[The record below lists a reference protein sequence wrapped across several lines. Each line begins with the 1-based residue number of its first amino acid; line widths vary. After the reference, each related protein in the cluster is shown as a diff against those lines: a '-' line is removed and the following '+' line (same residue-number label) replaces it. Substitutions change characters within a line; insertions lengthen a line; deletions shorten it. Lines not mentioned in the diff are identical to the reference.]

1 MESKIREVLD
11 QAWADRF
18 GDSADSRYFFAPSR
32 INIIGEHIDYN
43 GGNVFPCAITI
54 GTYAKAKKN
63 NSGTLRLFSK
73 NLDRGG
79 ELPLPLPEYQAAN
92 GWMNYPAGVFHY
104 LEDLG
109 YQIGGMDVV
118 VYGDIPNGSGL
129 SSSSSL
135 ELLFGQIVNSFYND
149 GQIPVIDLVHA
160 GVSCENDFFGLH
172 TGIMDQY
179 VIGFGK
185 KNHAMVLD
193 TKKEEHFYVP
203 FALPGAKIV
212 IMNTNRRRALKD
224 SKYNERREECE
235 KALRELQQY
244 KKADF
249 LCEYTENDLPLL
261 NKLSSD
267 VLHRRVRHVIT
278 EQARVKRAVKA
289 LQNEDLELLGRLMR
303 KSQDSLREDYEVT
316 GPYLDAV
323 CDAANLAPGCFG
335 ARMTGAGFAGCA
347 IALVQEEAIP
357 GFTEYVGKQY
367 HEKTGLEAQFIL
379 SIAGDGARELRLSE
393 DSQ

>member
-54 GTYAKAKKN
+54 GTYARAKKN
-63 NSGTLRLFSK
+63 NSGTLRLYSK

-79 ELPLPLPEYQAAN
+79 ELPLPLPEYQAGN

-109 YQIGGMDVV
+109 YRIGGMDVV

-149 GQIPVIDLVHA
+149 GQIPIIDLVHA

-203 FALPGAKIV
+203 FTLPGAKIV
-212 IMNTNRRRALKD
+212 IMNTNRHRALKD

-249 LCEYTENDLPLL
+249 LCEYAENDLPLL
-261 NKLSSD
+261 DSLSSD
-267 VLHRRVRHVIT
+267 VLRRRARHVIT

-289 LQNEDLELLGRLMR
+289 LQNEDLALLGRLLR

-316 GPYLDAV
+316 GPYLDAI
-323 CDAANLAPGCFG
+323 CDAANMTPGCFG

-357 GFTEYVGKQY
+357 EFTQDVGKQY

-379 SIAGDGARELRLSE
+379 SIAGDGARELRFSG